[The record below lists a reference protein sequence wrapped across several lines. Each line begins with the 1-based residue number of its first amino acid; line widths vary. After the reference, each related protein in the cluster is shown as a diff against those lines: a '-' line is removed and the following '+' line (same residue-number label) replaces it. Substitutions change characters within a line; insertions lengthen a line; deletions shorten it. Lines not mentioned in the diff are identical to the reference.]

1 MIEIILD
8 IADYLQVMNLDTEK
22 LGSNYPA
29 KFKKQDFQNYL
40 SSTKRYPPDVEYKKI
55 GGYPLPYQD
64 LPFLEHKDIY
74 FFSTKST
81 EANGFIDA
89 PTLFKEGIIKF
100 HNYKGIFE
108 TPKSRGVNLII
119 EKYLWYPIKFISEVT
134 GLSIDKINSDAKS
147 EKILRH
153 VPNTPLITTN
163 RFNGESLNDLYGPK
177 EIL

>member
-1 MIEIILD
+1 MDKIILD

-22 LGSNYPA
+22 LLSNYSN

-40 SSTKRYPPDVEYKKI
+40 SLTKRFPPDVDYKKI

-64 LPFLEHKDIY
+64 LSFLEHKDIY

-81 EANGFIDA
+81 EVKGFIDA

-100 HNYKGIFE
+100 HNYKSIFG
-108 TPKSRGVNLII
+108 TSKSRGVNLII

-134 GLSIDKINSDAKS
+134 GLSIDKINSDGVS
-147 EKILRH
+147 GKIIRH

-163 RFNGESLNDLYGPK
+163 RFNGESLNDLYGPN
-177 EIL
+177 

>member
-22 LGSNYPA
+22 LDSNYPN
-29 KFKKQDFQNYL
+29 KYKKQDFQNYL
-40 SSTKRYPPDVEYKKI
+40 SLTDMRFPPDVDYRKMS
-55 GGYPLPYQD
+55 GYPLPYQD

-81 EANGFIDA
+81 KINGFIDA

-108 TPKSRGVNLII
+108 TSKSRGVNLIM

-134 GLSIDKINSDAKS
+134 GLSIDKINSDGRS
-147 EKILRH
+147 GKIWRH
-153 VPNTPLITTN
+153 VPNTPSITTN
-163 RFNGESLNDLYGPK
+163 RFNGKSLNDVYFN
-177 EIL
+177 

>member
-1 MIEIILD
+1 MKNEKIILD
-8 IADYLQVMNLDTEK
+8 IADYLQVMNLDLEK
-22 LGSNYPA
+22 LDCKYHNRY
-29 KFKKQDFQNYL
+29 KKQDFQTYL
-40 SSTKRYPPDVEYKKI
+40 SLTERYPPDVEYQKI

-64 LPFLEHKDIY
+64 VPFLEHKDIY

-81 EANGFIDA
+81 EVIGFIDA

-108 TPKSRGVNLII
+108 TPKSRGYDLII

-134 GLSIDKINSDAKS
+134 GISEDKINSDAKS

-153 VPNTPLITTN
+153 IPNTPLITNN
-163 RFNGESLNDLYGPK
+163 RFNGESLNDFYG
-177 EIL
+177 I